1 MATTGISFQGVTT
14 GLQTDTLVNAIM
26 DQEGLAVQRLKDRQT
41 LNTRRSTA
49 LQSME
54 SGMVS
59 LSTSIAKLYDGFSSR
74 AVSSS
79 DANNTYVSATASGAV
94 AGSYEIKVAT
104 VATRGQL
111 GPTMVQDPAFPADP
125 TKQIPSN
132 LAVADP
138 NAAILTS
145 ANGSFAVKGTDGV
158 VKAFTL
164 TNNSLNGLRDAINA
178 SGAGVTATVINS
190 GRGANP
196 YQLVLTA
203 KDTGTGSTGGVVTL
217 AAIHNEDAG
226 ATATTVIGSLGIT
239 SGTLTGSIAAP
250 AGLSGGLSSSGS
262 GIATDALFS
271 VNGIQMTRQS
281 NLVKDAVDGVTFT
294 LKKGDSSNATT
305 LTVTQDKATA
315 TAAMQDAISK
325 FNAILKTYKDASTTT
340 DDGSGIP
347 KPGPLTQ
354 DIVAKGVMN
363 TLRSA
368 LRGSPDGLPVS
379 ATFKSTADLGI
390 KTNVDGTLSLDT
402 TVFQAALDKDPQA
415 VKNLFAFS
423 GASTNGSVSFAAG
436 GPKTATGDVGFDL
449 TYAAGGS
456 ISGLLTVGGTT
467 YSGLTGTNGT
477 LAGPVGSPLEGLIL
491 NVTGSGVG
499 TLTLSRGLGQR
510 LQDAISDL
518 TSYTGTIEKT
528 RTSIDE
534 QNRTLT
540 SRIEVGQ
547 LGLDKRR
554 AALKAQF
561 NKMESTVATLR
572 AASSSLSGITG

>member
-1 MATTGISFQGVTT
+1 MAISFQGVTT
-14 GLQTDTLVNAIM
+14 GLQTDALVNAIM
-26 DQEGLAVQRLKDRQT
+26 DQEGRVVQRLKDRQT
-41 LNTRRSTA
+41 LNTQRSTA
-49 LQSME
+49 LQAME
-54 SGMVS
+54 SGMAT
-59 LSTSIAKLYDGFSSR
+59 LSTSLAKLYDGFNGR
-74 AVSSS
+74 AVSST
-79 DANNTYVSATASGAV
+79 DANGVYVSATASGAV
-94 AGSYEIKVAT
+94 SGNYEVKVAT

-111 GPTMVQDPAFPADP
+111 GPAMIQDPAFPADP

-132 LAVADP
+132 MAVADP

-145 ANGSFAVKGTDGV
+145 ANGSFAIQGTDGV

-203 KDTGTGSTGGVVTL
+203 KDTGTGTTGGVVSL
-217 AAIHNEDAG
+217 AAINNEDAG
-226 ATATTVIGSLGIT
+226 TTATTVVTSLGIA
-239 SGTLTGSIAAP
+239 SGTLTGTIAAP
-250 AGLSGGLSSSGS
+250 TGLTGGLTSSGS
-262 GIATDALFS
+262 GVAVDALFS

-294 LKKGDSSNATT
+294 LKKGDASNATT
-305 LTVTQDKATA
+305 LTVAQDKASA
-315 TAAMQDAISK
+315 TTAMQDVISK
-325 FNAILKTYKDASTTT
+325 FNAILKTYKDASATK
-340 DDGSGIP
+340 DDGSGIV
-347 KPGPLTQ
+347 KPGALTQ
-354 DIVAKGVMN
+354 DPTARAVMN
-363 TLRSA
+363 SLRSA
-368 LRGSPDGLPVS
+368 LQGTPAGLPAS
-379 ATFKSTADLGI
+379 AVFKSTASLGI

-423 GASTNGSVSFAAG
+423 GTSTNGTVSFAAG
-436 GPKTATGDVGFDL
+436 GPKTATGDVGFNL
-449 TYAAGGS
+449 TYAAGGAV
-456 ISGLLTVGGTT
+456 SGSLTVAGTT

-477 LAGPVGSPLEGLIL
+477 LAAPSGSLLEGLIL
-491 NVTGSGVG
+491 NITGSGVG

-540 SRIEVGQ
+540 SRIETGQ

-572 AASSSLSGITG
+572 AASSSLSGIT

>member
-1 MATTGISFQGVTT
+1 MASPISFQGVTT
-14 GLQTDTLVNAIM
+14 GLQTDALVNAIM

-41 LNTRRSTA
+41 LNTQRSTA
-49 LQSME
+49 LQAME

-59 LSTSIAKLYDGFSSR
+59 LSTSIAKLYDGFNSR
-74 AVSSS
+74 AVSST
-79 DANNTYVSATASGAV
+79 DVNNTFVTATASGA
-94 AGSYEIKVAT
+94 ASGNYEVKVTT

-111 GPTMVQDPAFPADP
+111 GPTMIQDPAYPADP

-145 ANGSFAVKGTDGV
+145 ANGSFAVQGTDGV

-178 SGAGVTATVINS
+178 SGAGVTATIINS

-203 KDTGTGSTGGVVTL
+203 KDTGTGTTSGVVSL
-217 AAIHNEDAG
+217 AAINNEDAG
-226 ATATTVIGSLGIT
+226 TTATTVVASLGIA
-239 SGTLTGSIAAP
+239 SGAITGKIAAP
-250 AGLSGGLSSSGS
+250 TRLTGGLASSGS
-262 GIATDALFS
+262 GVAVDALFS

-294 LKKGDSSNATT
+294 LKKGDASNATT
-305 LTVTQDKATA
+305 LTVAQDKETA

-325 FNAILKTYKDASTTT
+325 FNAILKTYKDASATK
-340 DDGSGIP
+340 DDGSGIV
-347 KPGPLTQ
+347 KPGALTQ
-354 DIVAKGVMN
+354 DPTARAVMN
-363 TLRSA
+363 SLRSA
-368 LRGSPDGLPVS
+368 LQGVPAGMSAS

-390 KTNVDGTLSLDT
+390 KTNVDGTLSLDS
-402 TVFQAALDKDPQA
+402 TVFQAALEKDPQA
-415 VKNLFAFS
+415 VKNVFAFS
-423 GASTNGSVSFAAG
+423 GASTSGTVSFAAG
-436 GPKTATGDVGFDL
+436 GPKTTTGDVGFNL
-449 TYAAGGS
+449 TYAAGGAL
-456 ISGLLTVGGTT
+456 SGSLTVAGTS

-477 LAGPVGSPLEGLIL
+477 LVGPAGSPLEGLIL
-491 NVTGSGVG
+491 NVTGSAVG

-510 LQDAISDL
+510 LQDAISNL
-518 TSYTGTIEKT
+518 ISYSGAIERT

-561 NKMESTVATLR
+561 NQMESTVATLR
-572 AASSSLSGITG
+572 AASSSLSGITAG